1 MNQGVFSGAVPAPAA
16 ESGPIMPNQRPARGR
31 LVRESF
37 NGEYVQRL
45 IDGDPETERHFAAY
59 FGELLRIKLLA
70 RVRSVQMVEDLQQET
85 FLRVLTALRQKRS
98 LNSPERLGAFV
109 NAVCNNLMLELY
121 RSKFKAEC
129 AGFDHFDP
137 ADERASAESA
147 LVTEERKHHV
157 RQVLGELSATDRELL
172 RLVFYEDADRAE
184 ICRTFG
190 VTPDYLRVLLHRA
203 KSRFRECLLSSM
215 QQPQGAAQ
223 PAGQRGRKGWALPV
237 GAPAP
242 VELPGPKASRAQTAG
257 GS

>member
-137 ADERASAESA
+137 ADGRASAESA
-147 LVTEERKHHV
+147 LVTEERKHH
-157 RQVLGELSATDRELL
+157 
-172 RLVFYEDADRAE
+172 
-184 ICRTFG
+184 
-190 VTPDYLRVLLHRA
+190 
-203 KSRFRECLLSSM
+203 
-215 QQPQGAAQ
+215 
-223 PAGQRGRKGWALPV
+223 
-237 GAPAP
+237 
-242 VELPGPKASRAQTAG
+242 
-257 GS
+257 